1 MTLDRR
7 QLMAMGIVGG
17 LGLAGPVRA
26 QGAIE
31 APIRLENGRVLM
43 DVGLNGAGPFPF
55 AVDTGA
61 EVSGIRLAL
70 ARELGL
76 RELRQV
82 RLGGALFP
90 FYGVSEMVL
99 GGVIRQPDAGLFG
112 LQGDI
117 LGAQGLLAAG
127 LVTAMDSE
135 LLFEQG
141 LWRVHPSGGPD
152 RTGFTRLDGS
162 IEAAA
167 NRQLS
172 SRLFANIAVNGRRE
186 RVVLDTG
193 GPRPISLSR
202 RRAEALGLWN
212 DTTPFAPVAQSN
224 ILGRSAEPA
233 RLVRLSRL
241 TVGEHAY
248 ENVLIGL
255 NAGDTIGGET
265 ILGLPIVRTLDLSI
279 ARSDN
284 SIWIRR
290 NGLDVTEPHYGLS
303 GLWLDEVSGRTRVSV
318 VGTGSPA
325 AAAGVR
331 AGDEVLG
338 MASFQT
344 ALAALRGEAGTS
356 VDLTLR
362 RGGETV
368 QTRFVLAAYL

>member
-1 MTLDRR
+1 MTIDRR
-7 QLMAMGIVGG
+7 QLLAFGIVAGVG
-17 LGLAGPVRA
+17 LPGLSRA
-26 QGAIE
+26 QGAVE
-31 APIRLENGRVLM
+31 APIRLEGGRVLM

-90 FYGVSEMVL
+90 FYGVSEMLL
-99 GGVIRQPDAGLFG
+99 GGVIRQADAGLFG

-127 LVTAMDSE
+127 IVTAMDSE

-152 RTGFTRLDGS
+152 RTGFTRLDGA

-167 NRQLS
+167 SRQLS
-172 SRLFANIAVNGRRE
+172 SRLFANIDLNGQRE

-212 DTTPFAPVAQSN
+212 DTVPFAPVAQSN

-233 RLVRLSRL
+233 RLVRLPRL
-241 TVGEHAY
+241 TIGEHTY
-248 ENVLIGL
+248 ENILIGL
-255 NAGDTIGGET
+255 NAGENIGGET
-265 ILGLPIVRTLDLSI
+265 ILGLPVVRTLDLSI
-279 ARSDN
+279 SRADN
-284 SIWIRR
+284 SIWTRR
-290 NGLDVTEPHYGLS
+290 NGLDVTEPNYGLS

-338 MASFQT
+338 MANFQA
-344 ALAALRGEAGTS
+344 ALAALRGEAGKAI
-356 VDLTLR
+356 DLSLR
-362 RGGETV
+362 RDGETV
-368 QTRFVLAAYL
+368 QARFALAAYL